1 MKKNKAEISKL
12 KISDGDVII
21 VRGAIMADDFKKLRD
36 CLIEHGKKNVILLN
50 LQEGQTMESVD
61 RKKLAASGW
70 VFVRTDHLSET
81 IRSLWRDAL
90 SAPPG
95 EDYNRGYNQALEDAA
110 GVLLSH

>member
-1 MKKNKAEISKL
+1 M
-12 KISDGDVII
+12 KISDGDVIV
-21 VRGAIMADDFKKLRD
+21 VRGTIMPDDLKQIRD
-36 CLIEHGKKNVILLN
+36 CLIEHGRKNVILLN

-70 VFVRTDHLSET
+70 VFARRDHLSEA

-95 EDYNRGYNQALEDAA
+95 QEYNRGYNQALEDAV
-110 GVLLSH
+110 GVLARKED